1 MSTRAG
7 WPPYAHHLEAQLL
20 DAARREHR
28 HARVWRT
35 PRLVARRLAPVLA
48 IAALLML
55 VVPRLGTNDVERPAI
70 RVAPGVYSARISAA
84 DSRRLLQS
92 LGPGASIPEGAFTL
106 RVRLD
111 PRGAVELLPDPDA
124 GIVLPRCTKPAA
136 YGALQEGHT
145 IRFRAREDDC
155 PGRAALLQAAAFR
168 R

>member
-7 WPPYAHHLEAQLL
+7 WPPYAHRLESQLL

-28 HARVWRT
+28 RARAWGA
-35 PRLVARRLAPVLA
+35 PRLVARRLVPVLA
-48 IAALLML
+48 LAALLVV
-55 VVPRLGTNDVERPAI
+55 VVPRLSTDDVERPAI
-70 RVAPGVYSARISAA
+70 RVAAGVYSARISAA
-84 DSRRLLQS
+84 DASRLLQR

-111 PRGAVELLPDPDA
+111 EGGAVEVLPDPDA

-136 YGALQEGHT
+136 YGVIQEGGT
-145 IRFRAREDDC
+145 IRFTAREDDC
-155 PGRAALLQAAAFR
+155 PGRAALLEAGAFR